1 MDQYT
6 AIIKIVKQAPT
17 PKPTKTALGA
27 VKAAFKTKKYLVEIY
42 QNGTSLLSCYAK
54 DEAEAAAET
63 KNMIARLKRR
73 HQ

>member
-6 AIIKIVKQAPT
+6 ASVTIVKRIPT
-17 PKPTKTALGA
+17 SKKTALGA
-27 VKAAFKTKKYLVEIY
+27 VKAAFNAKKYRVEIY
-42 QNGTSLLSCYAK
+42 QNGTSLLSFYAK

-73 HQ
+73 YQ